1 MKTFE
6 YRGYDLAGHMAKGLI
21 EGLDLKDAR
30 EKLSARGVL
39 AERLAPAGAGR
50 ARSLEGRQ
58 TALDLDRR
66 AVMYRELATLSR
78 AGLPLA
84 HALDVLIQ
92 APERESEA
100 LRLAGVRDRLREG
113 QAFADAWAAIGPEI
127 TLFEKAVLVSGERA
141 GTIGDV
147 LHQLAG
153 YLDEQEKLRD
163 SVVSALIYPA
173 IVTGL
178 ALLVGI
184 SMFGFIIP
192 TMSDLFRESRIEL
205 PAITRMIMA
214 AGRATSH
221 FGIPLLLAAG
231 AGVMLWIRKLKT
243 DAVARER
250 WEQRLFDLP
259 FVGHGYRLLVN
270 LRFSRTMS
278 LLLRGGVPMV
288 EAMELAGAA
297 TGSTWLRRCLHA
309 EANSVRD
316 GRTLAQALH
325 NVGPLGGSLP
335 GWIQAGEA
343 SGDLD
348 RMLEQAAERYQQQ
361 WSRFVR
367 RLTVIIE
374 PVLILA
380 VGLFVLVVALAILMP
395 IMQLNKAM

>member
-6 YRGYDLAGHMAKGLI
+6 YRGYDVTGHLAKGLI
-21 EGLDLKDAR
+21 DGLDLKDAR

-39 AERLAPAGAGR
+39 AERLAPAGAER
-50 ARSLEGRQ
+50 ARAMGERR
-58 TALDLDRR
+58 TVLDLERR

-100 LRLAGVRDRLREG
+100 IRLAGVRDHLREG
-113 QAFADAWAAIGPEI
+113 MSFADAWATLGPEI
-127 TLFEKAVLVSGERA
+127 TPFETAVLISGERA

-147 LHQLAG
+147 LNQLGG
-153 YLDEQEKLRD
+153 YLDEQERLRD

-192 TMSDLFRESRIEL
+192 TISDLFRESKVEL
-205 PAITRMIMA
+205 PMITRVFLG
-214 AGRATSH
+214 AGRFVFAL
-221 FGIPLLLAAG
+221 GLPLLLASVAG
-231 AGVMLWIRKLKT
+231 CMLWIRHLRT
-243 DAVARER
+243 NAAARER
-250 WEQRLFDLP
+250 WEQSLFRLPLIAR
-259 FVGHGYRLLVN
+259 GYRILAN

-278 LLLRGGVPMV
+278 LLLRGGVPIV

-316 GRTLAQALH
+316 GRTLAQALR

-361 WSRFVR
+361 WTRFVR
-367 RLTVIIE
+367 RVTVVIE

-380 VGLFVLVVALAILMP
+380 VGLFVLVVALAILTP
-395 IMQLNKAM
+395 IMQLNKAL